1 MTYEYTFKVQT
12 LMPESGSM
20 IVEYT
25 PANTALMK
33 ITYNVPILLDFD
45 INDMTAYMDKFAP
58 HDKWY
63 AQELILNQSNIL
75 LGNN

>member
-45 INDMTAYMDKFAP
+45 INDMTTYMDKFAP

-75 LGNN
+75 LGSS